1 MSVIERDLGGRFER
15 AHLEHDASNGGA
27 SLLGR
32 GRLVALGLQEGIPS
46 RVQQILDPDHLSS
59 NPKPMNDYLQSSHI
73 PLYVVVAESG
83 LIEQLIHYVY
93 VLYNVSI
100 FDV

>member
-1 MSVIERDLGGRFER
+1 MR

-46 RVQQILDPDHLSS
+46 RVQQILDPDHLPS
-59 NPKPMNDYLQSSHI
+59 NPKPMNCCERLAIVTHTSVRCRS
-73 PLYVVVAESG
+73 
-83 LIEQLIHYVY
+83 
-93 VLYNVSI
+93 
-100 FDV
+100 